1 MKRLISG
8 LSLAAALAG
17 VLAATGTPMA
27 TGALTVAPVAL
38 TSSTA
43 VPATA
48 KSSAV
53 RGTVTNKTD
62 LTIKVT
68 NHWCDSKKGPCG
80 ENEVK
85 ELKAGKSTDGWNEDI
100 DGYQVPTGYKCE
112 VNYDRAVG
120 GDTRSYSAGWHKISD
135 DVVARIKKCTTS

>member
-17 VLAATGTPMA
+17 VLTAAGAPMA
-27 TGALTVAPVAL
+27 AGALTVAPVAL
-38 TSSTA
+38 TSSAA

-62 LTIKVT
+62 LTIKVAT
-68 NHWCDSKKGPCG
+68 GWCESKNGPCG
-80 ENEVK
+80 AGDIK
-85 ELKAGKSTDGWNEDI
+85 ELKPGRSTNDWGNDI
-100 DGYQVPTGYKCE
+100 DGYQVPAGHKCE

-120 GDTRSYSAGWHKISD
+120 GDTKSYGAGWHKISD

>member
-1 MKRLISG
+1 MNRLISG

-17 VLAATGTPMA
+17 VLTA
-27 TGALTVAPVAL
+27 TGAPMASDALTVTPVAL

-48 KSSAV
+48 TSSAV
-53 RGTVTNKTD
+53 RGTVTNKTH

-68 NHWCDSKKGPCG
+68 NHWCDSKKGPCS
-80 ENEVK
+80 ENETK
-85 ELKAGKSTDGWNEDI
+85 KLNPGKSTDNWNQDI

-120 GDTRSYSAGWHKISD
+120 GDTKSYGAGWHKITN